1 MLPWLSCVLPRPKR
15 VPPLPLGEGDA
26 PADPPSPGLAKR
38 FACSP
43 PPNSSPA
50 RVTPVNRSLKMPIAF
65 TQPGS
70 LPKPPRCTKPP
81 PQTACPPIS
90 CSTLAT
96 HTTKPANLAGRW
108 PPTTGHCG
116 STRATRKLR
125 PTSASLANR
134 PTPSRRRSPCASV
147 GCANSRSANGPRS
160 PRRRSRCCCCYWRRD
175 S

>member
-1 MLPWLSCVLPRPKR
+1 MLRWLSCVLPHPN
-15 VPPLPLGEGDA
+15 PLPLGEGDA

-38 FACSP
+38 LACSP
-43 PPNSSPA
+43 PPCSLPTRVPPA
-50 RVTPVNRSLKMPIAF
+50 RRSLRRPIA
-65 TQPGS
+65 
-70 LPKPPRCTKPP
+70 CTKPANSPRP
-81 PQTACPPIS
+81 PPFTGPPAQTGYPPIY

-96 HTTKPANLAGRW
+96 HTTRPANLAGRW
-108 PPTTGHCG
+108 PPTTGRCG

-134 PTPSRRRSPCASV
+134 PTPSHRRSPCASV
-147 GCANSRSANGPRS
+147 GCAISRSANGPRS